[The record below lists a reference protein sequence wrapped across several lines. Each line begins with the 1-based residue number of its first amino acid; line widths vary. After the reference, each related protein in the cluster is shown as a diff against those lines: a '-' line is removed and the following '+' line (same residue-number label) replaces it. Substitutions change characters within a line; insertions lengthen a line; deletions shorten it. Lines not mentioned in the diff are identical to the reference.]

1 MCTITEPRISHS
13 SAVAP
18 LSIGDG
24 AQASSNGGGAAD
36 ATIND
41 DDGDGGNDGTTLF
54 SFGMTH
60 PSRLAAQQG
69 GGPKRSLGLR
79 IPAEK
84 TNLLQQDRTTRPEL
98 TKERKEIFLDFV
110 AF

>member
-1 MCTITEPRISHS
+1 MCTITEPGISHS

-69 GGPKRSLGLR
+69 GGPKRSLGLG

-84 TNLLQQDRTTRPEL
+84 KTSDRQERTTHPEL
-98 TKERKEIFLDFV
+98 ER
-110 AF
+110 